1 MGIWLLPENSVG
13 RSNKRFNNWSG
24 YGQMTQKTQQSTRDW
39 LNKTQEE
46 TLGWKVVEVLPWMTP

>member
-1 MGIWLLPENSVG
+1 
-13 RSNKRFNNWSG
+13 
-24 YGQMTQKTQQSTRDW
+24 MTQKTQQSARDW